1 VAPSIAAA
9 GPIPRPGPN
18 PLGQDAD
25 AAVLRSCT
33 CAGIARF
40 WEARSGDDVSELQNQ
55 MQILDTVWIAR
66 SANDALNAIVLVNL
80 SFSVFVNVRATFD
93 I

>member
-1 VAPSIAAA
+1 
-9 GPIPRPGPN
+9 
-18 PLGQDAD
+18 
-25 AAVLRSCT
+25 
-33 CAGIARF
+33 
-40 WEARSGDDVSELQNQ
+40 